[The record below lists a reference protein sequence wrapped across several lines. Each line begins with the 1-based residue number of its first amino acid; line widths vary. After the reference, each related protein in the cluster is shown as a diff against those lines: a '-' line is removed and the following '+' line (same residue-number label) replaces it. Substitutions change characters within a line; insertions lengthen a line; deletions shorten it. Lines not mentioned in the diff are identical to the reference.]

1 MANKRLSALLVVDD
15 YPTYRGM
22 SDVIRHFGLK
32 AQWAT
37 SWKGAQEQLG
47 SEPFDIVMMDEELL
61 EGHPRC
67 CLEWLRDH
75 RRPAQVIVM
84 SDMPSLRTWV
94 DYLNEGVVDLISKSA
109 SPGEI
114 KHALDLAMYPT
125 DSLQAVQ

>member
-37 SWKGAQEQLG
+37 SWPVAQEQLG
-47 SEPFDIVMMDEELL
+47 SEPFDIVMMDEDLL
-61 EGHPRC
+61 GGRPRG
-67 CLEWLRDH
+67 CLEWLRTH
-75 RRPAQVIVM
+75 RRPSQVIVM
-84 SDMPSLRTWV
+84 SDMPNLRTWV

-114 KHALDLAMYPT
+114 KHALDLAMYPS
-125 DSLQAVQ
+125 DSVQAVR

>member
-1 MANKRLSALLVVDD
+1 MANKRLTALLIVND

-32 AQWAT
+32 AQWAQ
-37 SWKGAQEQLG
+37 SWDVAKDLLE
-47 SEPFDIVMMDEELL
+47 SEPYDVIMLDEDLL
-61 EGHPRC
+61 ESRPRC
-67 CLEWLRDH
+67 CLDWLRNH
-75 RRPAQVIVM
+75 RRPGQLIVM
-84 SDMPSLRTWV
+84 SDMPNLRTWV

-114 KHALDLAMYPT
+114 KHALDLAMYPS